1 MKEKINVV
9 AVSYLNTLPFIYGIL
24 DDKDLMSQI
33 NLRLEYPS
41 KCSDLLKSGEV
52 DLGLIPIIELIDMPY
67 SEIIGEYCIGAE
79 GKVKTVMLYSNCPL
93 NEISSIALDYQSR
106 TSVMLVQILA
116 KNFWKIN
123 VEFFVADEDY
133 IDDISNNNAGLVIGD
148 RTFNL
153 KDSFLYQYDLAE
165 EWFKYTNLPFVFAC
179 WVANKP
185 LSDVFKQQFSNAL
198 KYGLEYKSYVIDE
211 YAKNQNTNIDLEQ
224 YLCEYISWDFD
235 SQKEAA
241 LKKFFSLCRKL

>member
-1 MKEKINVV
+1 MKEIINVV

-24 DDKDLMSQI
+24 NDKDLMSQI

-106 TSVMLVQILA
+106 TSVMLVKILA
-116 KNFWKIN
+116 KNFWKID
-123 VEFFVADEDY
+123 VEFFDADEDY
-133 IDDISNNNAGLVIGD
+133 IDCISNNNAGLVIGD

-153 KDSFLYQYDLAE
+153 NDAFLYHYDLAE
-165 EWFKYTNLPFVFAC
+165 EWYKYTNLPFVFAC
-179 WVANKP
+179 WVANKQ
-185 LSDVFKQQFSNAL
+185 LSDEFKQQFSNAL
-198 KYGLEYKSYVIDE
+198 KYGLVHKALVVDE
-211 YAKNQNTNIDLEQ
+211 FTKNQKTNIDIER
-224 YLCEYISWDFD
+224 YLSRIFLGILILT
-235 SQKEAA
+235 KKKA
-241 LKKFFSLCRKL
+241 LKKFFSLCRNL

>member
-9 AVSYLNTLPFIYGIL
+9 VVSYLNTLPFIYGIMN
-24 DDKDLMSQI
+24 DKDLMSQI

-52 DLGLIPIIELIDMPY
+52 DLGLIPIIEIIDMPY

-106 TSVMLVQILA
+106 TSVMLVKILA
-116 KNFWKIN
+116 KNFWKID
-123 VEFFVADEDY
+123 VEFFDADEDY
-133 IDDISNNNAGLVIGD
+133 IGGISNNNAGLVIGD

-153 KDSFLYQYDLAE
+153 KDSFLYEYDLAE

-185 LSDVFKQQFSNAL
+185 LSDAFKEQFSDAL
-198 KYGLEYKSYVIDE
+198 KYGLDHKALVVDE
-211 YAKNQNTNIDLEQ
+211 YTKNQNTNIDLER
-224 YLCEYISWDFD
+224 YFSAYISWDFD
-235 SQKEAA
+235 AQKKAG
-241 LKKFFSLCRKL
+241 LKKFLSLSRNL